1 MLTKI
6 GPLGAG
12 PASVRAF
19 STSFLKASRRADYA
33 ANLRRDWGD
42 GGFVSRAGVN
52 PPAYSARTIPTKLLF
67 DSLRDLENKHYL
79 ANQQGRSPHCRGS
92 DPGAPLYRAA
102 HRALTSL
109 VPDCEAKPVVTIS
122 EIENVLS
129 DEAGCKRSPCTHL
142 RRTVSRGLL
151 SASWA
156 TWATASNWLQQR
168 RSSARRF
175 SSAESTALG
184 GSMRRSCEWGG

>member
-1 MLTKI
+1 
-6 GPLGAG
+6 
-12 PASVRAF
+12 VRAF

-42 GGFVSRAGVN
+42 GGFLARAGVN
-52 PPAYSARTIPTKLLF
+52 TSIFGPYDPHQAP
-67 DSLRDLENKHYL
+67 LRL
-79 ANQQGRSPHCRGS
+79 APRPREQALPRDQQGRSPHCRGS

-109 VPDCEAKPVVTIS
+109 APDCEAKPVVTIS

-142 RRTVSRGLL
+142 RRTVAWIAIRELGDLGCCKQL
-151 SASWA
+151 AGA
-156 TWATASNWLQQR
+156 TEEQR
-168 RSSARRF
+168 AAVLFCRVHGIGREYAKK
-175 SSAESTALG
+175 L
-184 GSMRRSCEWGG
+184 